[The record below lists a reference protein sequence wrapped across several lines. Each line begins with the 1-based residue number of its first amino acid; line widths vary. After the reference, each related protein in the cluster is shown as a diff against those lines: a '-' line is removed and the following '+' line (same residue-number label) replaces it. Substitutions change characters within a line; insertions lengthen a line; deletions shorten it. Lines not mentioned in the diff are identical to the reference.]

1 MEDRQKL
8 EKELETGIESLKRLV
23 ERGASQ
29 NMITFQSKIIHVTL
43 EDLLINIC
51 GSSKKEDSNKF
62 LDLLKDDENG

>member
-29 NMITFQSKIIHVTL
+29 NMITFQGKIIHGTL